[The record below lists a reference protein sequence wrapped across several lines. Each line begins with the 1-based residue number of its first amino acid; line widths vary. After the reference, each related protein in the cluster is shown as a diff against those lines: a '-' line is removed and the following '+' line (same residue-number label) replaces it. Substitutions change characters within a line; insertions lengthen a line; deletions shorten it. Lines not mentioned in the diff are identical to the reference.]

1 MLRYSSTNLSQHH
14 VPFNMWNDLC
24 PKFVR
29 VSSFFCF
36 CFILQFECQMRSLR
50 ILTHTYSRPH
60 THTHTHIH
68 PRNACQYKDARDSSI
83 GSSHEGTENNKI
95 HWDNF
100 YLFLMNNNSNYILL
114 YHIEIDR
121 ERERALL
128 VGALG
133 ATGAVPG
140 IQADVLIYVLSL
152 LFSGPGWG
160 KRHCAMFCNQ
170 LQN

>member
-29 VSSFFCF
+29 VSSFFS
-36 CFILQFECQMRSLR
+36 ILQFECQMRSLR

-60 THTHTHIH
+60 THTHIY

-114 YHIEIDR
+114 YHNEIDR
-121 ERERALL
+121 EREREHCLL
-128 VGALG
+128 GLLG
-133 ATGAVPG
+133 QLGRF
-140 IQADVLIYVLSL
+140 LE
-152 LFSGPGWG
+152 F
-160 KRHCAMFCNQ
+160 KRMC
-170 LQN
+170 